1 MTGSSVTSLS
11 AWSGLAPCAAVLML
25 PRRSLLNASRRLPQP
40 MRSFIATPPRP
51 PTPPNRSRPPALK
64 LTSFMSVAPRLPSP
78 RHARARKKM
87 DCRVKPGN
95 DKRWIEPLNFH
106 VPFDRPPTQRPA
118 LDQIDHRVNRQHQ
131 RDRYDDPGEHAG
143 RVRHLTGLFDRPA
156 DPLRRDLQ
164 FPTHPRTHRPRQRDL
179 EPGEEERQQ
188 RGPDDLARHHPL
200 ARADHARHVDQAL
213 VD

>member
-11 AWSGLAPCAAVLML
+11 AWSGLAPCAAVLIL

-40 MRSFIATPPRP
+40 MRSFIAT
-51 PTPPNRSRPPALK
+51 TPSPLTTPNRSRPPALK

-95 DKRWIEPLNFH
+95 DKRWIEPLNVH
-106 VPFDRPPTQRPA
+106 VPFDGRSTQRPA

-143 RVRHLTGLFDRPA
+143 RVRPLTGLFDRPA
-156 DPLRRDLQ
+156 DALRRDQ
-164 FPTHPRTHRPRQRDL
+164 EFADDGGTDRPRQRDL
-179 EPGEEERQQ
+179 EPGEEE
-188 RGPDDLARHHPL
+188 PHH
-200 ARADHARHVDQAL
+200 
-213 VD
+213 